1 MKCRWKFIPPAATAA
16 GNGHKSSV
24 GSCLH
29 RYFVI
34 FYFLSPEFDGNKQ
47 GGDEN
52 DSFRLR
58 ERRRKRERE
67 RAIYDMLRLL
77 SGPLIAERKRW
88 ARVCT
93 WIIKETAIGQGWAF
107 FFVLFFY
114 KYFPSHTHSTLRF
127 SQVDGQKITLR
138 TKKKKL

>member
-1 MKCRWKFIPPAATAA
+1 MAINRPSVAVYIGILLFFISCRQSLMATNKEGMK
-16 GNGHKSSV
+16 
-24 GSCLH
+24 
-29 RYFVI
+29 
-34 FYFLSPEFDGNKQ
+34 
-47 GGDEN
+47 N

-77 SGPLIAERKRW
+77 SGPLIAERKGW
-88 ARVCT
+88 ARVYT